1 MKKIFAIIFI
11 FFVAAATKVFAAD
24 NLLHSITL
32 EKSNTGYN
40 IILDTDSKADVTKK
54 IRSEDELVINLK
66 NVTSSETVN
75 AIYKGTNAI
84 DGLVIEN
91 VAPANLKINIK
102 AENIKNSTVMIT
114 TPDGNASIVGES
126 VPLEKVL
133 WILFVVSLFAVIRKI
148 SKDIAEDDDKIIIKK
163 DIKNREIQMYRRYRN
178 ELSSNMSINSL
189 NNTIKKIDRKIDERL
204 TASVR

>member
-1 MKKIFAIIFI
+1 MKKIFLIMFI
-11 FFVAAATKVFAAD
+11 FFVALTAKVFAAD

-32 EKSNTGYN
+32 EKNNTGYN
-40 IILDTDSKADVTKK
+40 IILDTDLKADVTKK
-54 IRSEDELVINLK
+54 VHGDNELIINLK

-91 VAPANLKINIK
+91 VAPASLKINIK

-114 TPDGNASIVGES
+114 TPDGSTSIVGES
-126 VPLEKVL
+126 IPLDKVL
-133 WILFVVSLFAVIRKI
+133 WVLFVVSLFAVIRKI

-178 ELSSNMSINSL
+178 ELSSNISM
-189 NNTIKKIDRKIDERL
+189 NNLKNTMKKIDRKIDERL
-204 TASVR
+204 TTTVR